1 MRLKPYSLTQ
11 GFTLIEIIV
20 GIVVLAIALL
30 VITASLGP
38 LYKQS
43 TDPWHRVRAAELG
56 HSFLNEILARSF
68 DENSDRAGGNYRCDA
83 SAEPGSVACTT
94 PVLSA
99 GSLVFPSDPLN
110 CSGNSCEDRLSF
122 DDVDD
127 FDGFSSDG
135 GAIANIIDNSLLA
148 SYRNYGV
155 AVRVG
160 YDGDMDGSINNQS
173 CTLAPDPYLFCKER
187 QLKLIVVSITT
198 PSGETI
204 DFSAYRGNW

>member
-1 MRLKPYSLTQ
+1 MHIKPFSLPK

-20 GIVVLAIALL
+20 GIVVLATALL
-30 VITASLGP
+30 LITASLGP

-43 TDPWHRVRAAELG
+43 ADPWQRVRAAELG

-68 DENSDRAGGNYRCDA
+68 DENSDRAGGEYRCDA
-83 SAEPGSVACTT
+83 GAELGAAPCAT
-94 PVLSA
+94 PVLAA
-99 GSLVFPSDPLN
+99 GSLVFAPD
-110 CSGNSCEDRLSF
+110 CSGGSCEDRLSF

-160 YDGDMDGSINNQS
+160 YDGDRDSIINNQN
-173 CTLAPDPYLFCKER
+173 CTLAPDPYQFCQER

>member
-1 MRLKPYSLTQ
+1 MHLKPFSLPK

-43 TDPWHRVRAAELG
+43 ADPWHRVRAAELG

-68 DENSDRAGGNYRCDA
+68 DENSDRAGGGYRCDA
-83 SAEPGSVACTT
+83 SAEQGSVSCTT
-94 PVLSA
+94 PVLAA
-99 GSLVFPSDPLN
+99 GSLVFPAD
-110 CSGNSCEDRLSF
+110 CSGGSCEDRQSF

-135 GAIANIIDNSLLA
+135 AAIANIIDNSLLA

-160 YDGDMDGSINNQS
+160 YDGDRDGIINNQN
-173 CTLAPDPYLFCKER
+173 CTLAPDPYQFCLER

>member
-1 MRLKPYSLTQ
+1 MQLKPFPVPK
-11 GFTLIEIIV
+11 GFTLVEIIL

-43 TDPWHRVRAAELG
+43 ADPWHRVRAAELG

-68 DENSDRAGGNYRCDA
+68 DEYSDRAGGYYRCDA
-83 SAEPGSVACTT
+83 GAELGSVPCTT

-99 GSLVFPSDPLN
+99 DSLVFPPD
-110 CSGNSCEDRLSF
+110 CSGSSCEERLSF

-127 FDGFSSDG
+127 FNGFSSNG
-135 GAIANIIDNSLLA
+135 VAIANIISESLA
-148 SYRNYGV
+148 SSYLNYGV

-160 YDGDMDGSINNQS
+160 YDGDRDGIMNNQN
-173 CTLAPDPYLFCKER
+173 CTLAPDPYQFCLER

>member
-1 MRLKPYSLTQ
+1 MLKLENTAK
-11 GFTLIEIIV
+11 GFTLIEVIV
-20 GIVVLAIALL
+20 GIVVLAIALV
-30 VITASLGP
+30 VITGALGP
-38 LYKQS
+38 LYQRS
-43 TDPWHRVRAAELG
+43 VDPWHQVRAAELG

-68 DENSDRAGGNYRCDA
+68 DENSDRAGGSYRCDA
-83 SAEPGSVACTT
+83 NAEPGSVSCTT
-94 PVLSA
+94 PVLAA
-99 GSLVFPSDPLN
+99 GSLVFPAD
-110 CSGNSCEDRLSF
+110 CSGSSCEDRQSF

-135 GAIANIIDNSLLA
+135 ASIANIIDNSLLA

-160 YDGDMDGSINNQS
+160 YDGDRDGIINNQN